1 MQFQPLRPRNAVQVL
16 VLAALCASTTGA
28 FAADT
33 TPAEQL
39 ARWSTQAARPGNA
52 VQGQQFF
59 AARHG
64 GEWSCAS
71 CHGAPPST
79 AGQHAGTGK
88 HIAPLAPAFNPR
100 AFTATARTD
109 KWFRR
114 NCGDVLRRECSP
126 GEKADVL
133 AYLLSLQR

>member
-1 MQFQPLRPRNAVQVL
+1 MHFQPTRPRHAVQVL
-16 VLAALCASTTGA
+16 LLAALCAYTASTL
-28 FAADT
+28 AADT

-39 ARWSTQAARPGNA
+39 ARWSMQAARPGNA

-59 AARHG
+59 ASRHG

-71 CHGAPPST
+71 CHGAVPT
-79 AGQHAGTGK
+79 EAGQHAATGK
-88 HIAPLAPAFNPR
+88 HIAPLAPAFNPK
-100 AFTATARTD
+100 ALTDTARTD

>member
-1 MQFQPLRPRNAVQVL
+1 MHLQPARPRNAVQAL
-16 VLAALCASTTGA
+16 LLAALCASTTT

-39 ARWSTQAARPGNA
+39 ARWSAQAARPGNA
-52 VQGQQFF
+52 VQGKQFF

-71 CHGAPPST
+71 CHGAGPTT
-79 AGQHAGTGK
+79 AGKHAATGK
-88 HIAPLAPAFNPR
+88 HIAPLAPTFNPK
-100 AFTATARTD
+100 ALTDAARTD